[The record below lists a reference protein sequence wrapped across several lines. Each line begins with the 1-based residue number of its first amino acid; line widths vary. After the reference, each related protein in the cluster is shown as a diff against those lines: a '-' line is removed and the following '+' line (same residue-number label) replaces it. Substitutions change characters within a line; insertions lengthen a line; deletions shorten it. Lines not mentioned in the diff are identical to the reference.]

1 MMLIVCDKNPVRA
14 AELVPDQLKFKQVLE
29 LCQMLCSIG
38 YSSIYKKIPQGK
50 AIQEWI
56 KRNPAWVKTYG
67 ATLYYWCLDRI
78 KMSEKTMS
86 DVFQILVSIPESCN
100 LNDEIQTAIFR
111 YNKNY
116 KGTSYATDTEL
127 PIKEA
132 VEEYEKYMEWKNEQ
146 NRNL

>member
-29 LCQMLCSIG
+29 LCQMICSIG

-67 ATLYYWCLDRI
+67 ATLYDWCLY
-78 KMSEKTMS
+78 KTNMTEKTTL
-86 DVFQILVSIPESCN
+86 DILRILVSIPESCD
-100 LNDEIQTAIFR
+100 LDHEIQTAIFR

-116 KGTSYATDTEL
+116 KGTSYATDIEL

-132 VEEYEKYMEWKNEQ
+132 VEEYKKYMEWKNEKSSK
-146 NRNL
+146 